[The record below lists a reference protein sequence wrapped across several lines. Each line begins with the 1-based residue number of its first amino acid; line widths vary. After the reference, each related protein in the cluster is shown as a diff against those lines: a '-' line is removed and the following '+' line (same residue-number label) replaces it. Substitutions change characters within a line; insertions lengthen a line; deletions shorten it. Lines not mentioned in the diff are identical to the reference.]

1 MQAKDWGGEGGEELT
16 GLPQMDLGA
25 KAFSLSC
32 EVATM
37 ANQEATR
44 VLRPFPSSTA
54 VTFATG
60 SLPALTKGLRKIQP
74 FPSSK
79 QTWTEKSEAWGRGV
93 CPAWA
98 APSSSPAPQP
108 ALILR
113 REGTYRP
120 RRPEWASSRGS
131 HPWPGGA
138 LNQQQLHDLGP
149 GPGRRLRVVGRA
161 AGGRQP
167 SLLQVTIEDVELR
180 VGVVEARAGV
190 GEHAEV
196 HERLVHVLGQEDEA
210 HVEDDVLHE
219 EGVVQDQHVDEE
231 QAHVEHRGQ
240 ERRR

>member
-1 MQAKDWGGEGGEELT
+1 MLKEVSPLTASAGNPCSKSPPSPPRGHRTKVISVWLPPSFNTASLHLPGLVEIPQKARSPSMQAKDWGGEGGEELT

-79 QTWTEKSEAWGRGV
+79 QTWTEKSEAWGKGV

-138 LNQQQLHDLGP
+138 LNHG
-149 GPGRRLRVVGRA
+149 
-161 AGGRQP
+161 
-167 SLLQVTIEDVELR
+167 LLC
-180 VGVVEARAGV
+180 
-190 GEHAEV
+190 
-196 HERLVHVLGQEDEA
+196 
-210 HVEDDVLHE
+210 
-219 EGVVQDQHVDEE
+219 
-231 QAHVEHRGQ
+231 
-240 ERRR
+240 